1 MDKNIVMTYAL
12 RLLGVVLVLMYFFGH
27 PLLNRIF
34 PGFPI
39 SSLNYFFYAGLLCSL
54 IGAVLY
60 YFFNRKLLKKIAKD
74 DEFSKDESK

>member
-1 MDKNIVMTYAL
+1 MDKKIVMTYAL

-39 SSLNYFFYAGLLCSL
+39 SSLNYFFYAGLLCYL

-60 YFFNRKLLKKIAKD
+60 YFLNRKLLKKIAKD